1 MIARP
6 SSIDVLPRSCA
17 NAWRARSRAEMP
29 ARTPHKMRVIFVT
42 TENEDQAVEIAR
54 TLVAE
59 RLAAC
64 VNIVG
69 PVRSIYRWR
78 NEVKDDREYLL
89 IIKTRALLYMKVETR
104 VRDLHTYEVPEVLA
118 LNADRGSPPYIQWM
132 LDSTGPV
139 RTVSNKNAS
148 KRGRHR

>member
-1 MIARP
+1 
-6 SSIDVLPRSCA
+6 
-17 NAWRARSRAEMP
+17 
-29 ARTPHKMRVIFVT
+29 MRVILVT
-42 TENEDQAVEIAR
+42 AGSEELAVVIAR
-54 TLVAE
+54 ALVDE

-78 NEVKDDREYLL
+78 DGVEDDREYLL

-132 LDSTGPV
+132 LDSTGPI
-139 RTVSNKNAS
+139 RHANKSPS
-148 KRGRHR
+148 KRAGSHRVRSQ

>member
-1 MIARP
+1 
-6 SSIDVLPRSCA
+6 
-17 NAWRARSRAEMP
+17 MP

-42 TENEDQAVEIAR
+42 AGSEEQAVAIAR
-54 TLVAE
+54 ALVGE

-69 PVRSIYRWR
+69 PIRSIYRWGDSV
-78 NEVKDDREYLL
+78 EDDREYLL

-104 VRDLHTYEVPEVLA
+104 VRELHTYEVPEVLA

-132 LDSTGPV
+132 LDSTGPI
-139 RTVSNKNAS
+139 RTVANTHPP
-148 KRGRHR
+148 KRAKGRSR

>member
-1 MIARP
+1 
-6 SSIDVLPRSCA
+6 
-17 NAWRARSRAEMP
+17 MP

-42 TENEDQAVEIAR
+42 TESEEQAVQIAR

-78 NEVKDDREYLL
+78 EDVKDDREYLL
-89 IIKTRALLYMKVETR
+89 IIKTRALLYIKVETR
-104 VRDLHTYEVPEVLA
+104 VRELHTYETPEVLA
-118 LNADRGSPPYIQWM
+118 LNADRGSPSYIQWM
-132 LDSTGPV
+132 LDSTGPP
-139 RTVSNKNAS
+139 
-148 KRGRHR
+148 RGHRR

>member
-1 MIARP
+1 
-6 SSIDVLPRSCA
+6 
-17 NAWRARSRAEMP
+17 MP

-42 TENEDQAVEIAR
+42 VGSEDQAVAIAR
-54 TLVAE
+54 ALVGE

-69 PVRSIYRWR
+69 PIRSIYRWGDSV
-78 NEVKDDREYLL
+78 EDDREYLL

-104 VRDLHTYEVPEVLA
+104 VRELHTYEVPEVLA

-132 LDSTGPV
+132 LDSTGPP
-139 RTVSNKNAS
+139 RTSSNKHPP
-148 KRGRHR
+148 KRAPGRSR

>member
-1 MIARP
+1 
-6 SSIDVLPRSCA
+6 
-17 NAWRARSRAEMP
+17 MP

-42 TENEDQAVEIAR
+42 TGSEEQAVAIAR
-54 TLVAE
+54 ALVGE

-69 PVRSIYRWR
+69 PVRSMYRWR
-78 NEVKDDREYLL
+78 GGVEDDREYLL

-104 VRDLHTYEVPEVLA
+104 VREMHTYEVPEVLA

-132 LDSTGPV
+132 LDSTGPL
-139 RTVSNKNAS
+139 RGHADQGLS
-148 KRGRHR
+148 KPAAGHRGRSR

>member
-1 MIARP
+1 
-6 SSIDVLPRSCA
+6 
-17 NAWRARSRAEMP
+17 
-29 ARTPHKMRVIFVT
+29 MRVILVT
-42 TENEDQAVEIAR
+42 AGSEELAVVIAR
-54 TLVAE
+54 ALVDE

-78 NEVKDDREYLL
+78 DGVEDDREYLL

-104 VRDLHTYEVPEVLA
+104 VRELHTYEVPEVLA

-132 LDSTGPV
+132 LDSTGPI
-139 RTVSNKNAS
+139 RHAS
-148 KRGRHR
+148 KSPSKRAGSHRVRSQ

>member
-1 MIARP
+1 
-6 SSIDVLPRSCA
+6 
-17 NAWRARSRAEMP
+17 MP
-29 ARTPHKMRVIFVT
+29 ARTPYKMRVILVT
-42 TENEDQAVEIAR
+42 TESEEQSVEIAR

-69 PVRSIYRWR
+69 PIRSIYRWR
-78 NEVKDDREYLL
+78 DEVKDDREYLL

-104 VRDLHTYEVPEVLA
+104 VRELHTYEVPEVLA

-132 LDSTGPV
+132 LDSTGPP
-139 RTVSNKNAS
+139 RGHATKGLS
-148 KRGRHR
+148 KRAAGHRGRSR